1 MQNCKFESDFV
12 FLETFIT
19 EINELTLVRLDVFW
33 VVFLRE
39 GGVNVTHP
47 SYFKRTYLR
56 SV

>member
-19 EINELTLVRLDVFW
+19 EINELTLVRLEVFW

-39 GGVNVTHP
+39 GGGG
-47 SYFKRTYLR
+47 LM
-56 SV
+56 